1 MARRAILAM
10 EGAAGPSDDFEGVVD
25 APFDE
30 AFEGGFDD
38 GPATDGDG
46 YGLPDEVQA
55 ELEALAAADLD
66 VGSGVEQALAQA
78 QRELVQQRALTRQA
92 VERYRDALLASEPEL
107 PPDLVQGETLEEVDA
122 SVEAARRTVARIR
135 ERMASERPPSPG
147 FPVGAPARGASTAAV
162 LTPVEK
168 IARGLQ
174 ERLLI

>member
-25 APFDE
+25 APFEE
-30 AFEGGFDD
+30 AFDD
-38 GPATDGDG
+38 GAATDGDG

-78 QRELVQQRALTRQA
+78 QRDLVQQRALTRQA
-92 VERYRDALLASEPEL
+92 VERYRSALLAAEPEL
-107 PPDLVQGETLEEVDA
+107 PPDLVQGETLEDVDA

-135 ERMASERPPSPG
+135 ERMAAERPPAPG
-147 FPVGAPARGASTAAV
+147 FPVGAPARGASAAAT